1 MLEFLHRLK
10 VRVDR
15 MMSLGNFI
23 IGLASLVVL
32 HIFNPVFAASIEKPA
47 GALPIPRND
56 RPSDAPRLESSK
68 SKVVPLQRKIDVA
81 SRSARNVQKAKTG
94 DRKLKKIATS
104 QAPAVEKKATS
115 MGSTE
120 ASSSI
125 ATQQIG
131 EGQDVWDSANKRYD
145 SENNSDGVSQ
155 GVRVE
160 DIIEPSADYR
170 YSGARRKNPFIPE
183 IILSGGP
190 VGRQRE
196 LSPSDVEI
204 PIVSP
209 LQAFT
214 VKELAVIGVW
224 ETDDRVWKALIATP
238 ANHGIEAKLGDP
250 IGNSGGRIMS
260 ITPDAVIVREFS
272 VRVDGTREYR
282 DTPLR
287 MGSDAIGEAPALDK
301 VGGRLILR
309 PGATM
314 PEIVPPDSQNK
325 SSLDVVISNSSS
337 LVPSGTPGTLKSVV
351 RINEVDAGSEPQKP
365 DALGNKPEAARD
377 AVKVNQDAGSQS
389 QSKTPGLGG
398 PK

>member
-1 MLEFLHRLK
+1 
-10 VRVDR
+10 

-56 RPSDAPRLESSK
+56 RPSEAPRLESSK
-68 SKVVPLQRKIDVA
+68 SKVVPLQRKMDVA
-81 SRSARNVQKAKTG
+81 SRSARNIQKANTG
-94 DRKLKKIATS
+94 DMKLKKIVTS
-104 QAPAVEKKATS
+104 QAPEAQKKSNLTQ
-115 MGSTE
+115 STE
-120 ASSSI
+120 AVSTT
-125 ATQQIG
+125 ATQQVAD
-131 EGQDVWDSANKRYD
+131 GQDVWDSANKRYD
-145 SENNSDGVSQ
+145 SDNKPDGATQ

-183 IILSGGP
+183 IILAGGP

-224 ETDDRVWKALIATP
+224 ETNDRVWKALIATP

-287 MGSDAIGEAPALDK
+287 MGSDAIGDAPVSDK

-325 SSLDVVISNSSS
+325 SSLDAVISNSSS
-337 LVPSGTPGTLKSVV
+337 LVPSGSPGTLKSVE
-351 RINEVDAGSEPQKP
+351 RINEAQAEAV
-365 DALGNKPEAARD
+365 GNKPETVRD
-377 AVKVNQDAGSQS
+377 AGKVNQDTGSNS
-389 QSKTPGLGG
+389 QSKTPGVGG
-398 PK
+398 LK